1 MAEIQTIVWGLKSIK
16 TWQYNYQALLAFQ
29 VVVDF
34 LFTHLK
40 IEKSSAPPKKS
51 HVFLQ
56 SKLKKSVE
64 IN

>member
-34 LFTHLK
+34 LFTHSK
-40 IEKSSAPPKKS
+40 IEKSSAPKKS